1 MSSAVVNVAIDEA
14 DVPLVRPGQT
24 VSIKFNSFPART
36 WHGQVAIVSPEAQ
49 ASDGQR
55 FFYVRIPL
63 DNQSALLRAGM
74 EGRAKIFDGFHSAGD
89 VLLRRP
95 ALWLWETL
103 WNWIG
108 W

>member
-1 MSSAVVNVAIDEA
+1 VDEA
-14 DVPLVRPGQT
+14 DIPLVRPGQT
-24 VSIKFNSFPART
+24 VSIKFDSFPART
-36 WHGQVAIVSPEAQ
+36 WHGQVAIVSPEAHL
-49 ASDGQR
+49 SEGQR
-55 FFYVRIPL
+55 VFYARIFL
-63 DNQSALLRAGM
+63 DNQTAELRAGM
-74 EGRAKIFDGFHSAGD
+74 EGRAKIFDGYHSAGY